1 MNTLQFSISPYE
13 PHHRDTLLEF
23 RTAHYEAGSFRTDP
37 AYVDWLFLD
46 PFQSQPGRPSLY
58 VCEDG
63 QRIIGTQG
71 LLHVRLKAGTEK
83 VSAAWVA
90 EFAVRKELQRGSGI
104 GSALARVSR
113 NAMKIR
119 MAIDVSGAAVPL
131 AIRDG
136 WQHVCSVPL
145 WVRPLDAR
153 QASLRRARW
162 LAKLGLTVIAQAALN
177 AILNRALRIARRRHF
192 QLVSTE
198 VFDERVDAVWARV
211 AAEYAVICERNSA
224 YMRWRFDRFPGGR
237 SYERFW
243 LKDDKEIVG
252 YVVLRI
258 GDHNGLRSAFIIDYL
273 CQPAATSSLMA
284 LALDICRS
292 RKAVLAYC
300 LNLNPWANAIF
311 RPLAFLRRKSGY
323 PFMVYTKESPSEV
336 AQFMSDVSNW
346 FVTLADSNLDHLR
359 ALEQSKS
366 IADLS

>member
-1 MNTLQFSISPYE
+1 MQFSISPYE
-13 PHHRDTLLEF
+13 SHHRDALVDF
-23 RTAHYEAGSFRTDP
+23 RNAHYEAGSFRTDL
-37 AYVDWLFLD
+37 AYMDWLYLD
-46 PFQSQPGRPSLY
+46 TFQSQPGRPSLF

-63 QRIIGTQG
+63 QRIVGTQG

-113 NAMKIR
+113 ESMKIR
-119 MAIDVSGAAVPL
+119 MAMDVSSAAIPM

-153 QASLRRARW
+153 QASLRRVPW
-162 LAKLGLTVIAQAALN
+162 FAKLGLSAIMQAGLN
-177 AILNRALRIARRRHF
+177 AMLYRGLRIARRRRC
-192 QLVSTE
+192 QLVPTAE
-198 VFDERVDAVWARV
+198 FDERIDAVWARV
-211 AAEYAVICERNSA
+211 ASEYAVICERSSA
-224 YMRWRFDRFPGGR
+224 YLRWRFDRFPGCR

-243 LKDDKEIVG
+243 LQDDKEIIG

-258 GDHNGLRSAFIIDYL
+258 GHHNGLRSAFIIDYL
-273 CQPAATSSLMA
+273 CHPAAAPSLMA

-292 RKAVLAYC
+292 RKAAVAYC
-300 LNLNPWANAIF
+300 LNLNPSANAIF

-323 PFMVYTKESPSEV
+323 PFMIYTKEAPLD
-336 AQFMSDVSNW
+336 AARFMSTVSNW
-346 FVTLADSNLDHLR
+346 FVTFADSNLEHQR
-359 ALEQSKS
+359 ALEQSTS
-366 IADLS
+366 AADLS